1 MRILFVHQNFPGQ
14 YPHVA
19 LALKARGHDVAAL
32 TVSTNKRSEIVP
44 FHRYSYQAPSQDDRL
59 PLVRHFAEHIHRGE
73 IVAEKAAAMKKNGYV
88 PDVICGHL
96 GWGET
101 LFLKDVWPSARLNVY
116 AEFFYRTEGLD
127 VGFDREFSSPNLNTR
142 MRVTARSAALL
153 LAMNGADQAQAPTAW
168 QADSFPTE
176 LRKKIHVV
184 HDGVDTA
191 KIAPN
196 RQAFITLGKETKF
209 KLTPD
214 DEVLT
219 FINRNLEP
227 YRGYHIFMRALPEI
241 MKRRPKARVII
252 VGGNEVSYGAAAPKG
267 STWKEIFLSEVR
279 DRVDLSRIHFVGLIP
294 HDVFIN
300 LMQVSRVHA
309 YLTYPFV
316 LSWSMLEAMSA
327 GALVIGSNTPPVAE
341 VITDGVNGR
350 LVDFFNVDAWSD
362 AVVEGLA
369 KPERNRE
376 LKRAARQTIID
387 RYDLQTVC
395 LPDQLRMIEGG

>member
-1 MRILFVHQNFPGQ
+1 
-14 YPHVA
+14 
-19 LALKARGHDVAAL
+19 
-32 TVSTNKRSEIVP
+32 
-44 FHRYSYQAPSQDDRL
+44 
-59 PLVRHFAEHIHRGE
+59 
-73 IVAEKAAAMKKNGYV
+73 
-88 PDVICGHL
+88 
-96 GWGET
+96 
-101 LFLKDVWPSARLNVY
+101 VY
-116 AEFFYRTEGLD
+116 AEFFYRSEGLD

-142 MRVTARSAALL
+142 MRVTARSSALL
-153 LAMNGADQAQAPTAW
+153 LAMNVADQAQAPTAW
-168 QADSFPTE
+168 QADSFPAE
-176 LRKKIHVV
+176 VRKKIHVV

-196 RQAFITLGKETKF
+196 RQAFITIGKETKV

-252 VGGNEVSYGAAAPKG
+252 VGGNDVSYGGAAPKG
-267 STWKEIFLSEVR
+267 TTWKDTFLSEVR

-350 LVDFFNVDAWSD
+350 LVDFFNVEAWSD

-376 LKRAARQTIID
+376 LKRAARQTILD

-395 LPDQLRMIEGG
+395 LPDQLRMIEGR